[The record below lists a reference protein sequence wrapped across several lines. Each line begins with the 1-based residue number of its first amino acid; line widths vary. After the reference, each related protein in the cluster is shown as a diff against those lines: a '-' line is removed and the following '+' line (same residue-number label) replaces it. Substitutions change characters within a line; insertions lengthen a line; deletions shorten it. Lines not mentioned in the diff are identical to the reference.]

1 MMASVMLANADE
13 WNANWRVECKWRVEC
28 WRMMASGMNDG
39 EWNVGK

>member
-13 WNANWRVECKWRVEC
+13 EC
-28 WRMMASGMNDG
+28 WRMLTSGMFANAG